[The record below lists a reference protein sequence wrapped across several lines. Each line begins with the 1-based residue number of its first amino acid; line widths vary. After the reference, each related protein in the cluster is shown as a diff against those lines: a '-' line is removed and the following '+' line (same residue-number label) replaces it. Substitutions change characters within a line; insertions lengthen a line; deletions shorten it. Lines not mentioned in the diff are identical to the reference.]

1 MSSSEPSAE
10 GVAAVLA
17 RAAAAHAEVPF
28 LFYRNARG
36 HFRWWSYSMAAAF
49 LEGGGARTAEL
60 PERSPRVEREAAE
73 LLGGFLQALT
83 GKELDP
89 AGGEEVL
96 QAPAASERDIWIA
109 WRPLGLPE
117 ERALARRAVGA
128 GAAILVEPAAA
139 LHPELVAWA
148 RPTMISASAA
158 ELCELADGLA
168 VLAPRFLRRRWWRQ
182 RAVRLRLLIVSGD
195 VGSDDLAAVA
205 AKWRALSPE
214 FAPRVVPI
222 SAASLV

>member
-1 MSSSEPSAE
+1 MSSSEPSAG

-17 RAAAAHAEVPF
+17 RAATAQPEVPF

-36 HFRWWSYSMAAAF
+36 HFRWWSYSLAAAF
-49 LEGGGARTAEL
+49 LEVGGAREAQLSAT
-60 PERSPRVEREAAE
+60 SPRVEREAVE
-73 LLGGFLQALT
+73 LLGGFLQAVT
-83 GKELDP
+83 GEERDP

-96 QAPAASERDIWIA
+96 RVPAATERDIWIA

-117 ERALARRAVGA
+117 ERALARRAIAA

-168 VLAPRFLRRRWWRQ
+168 ALAPRFLRRRWWRQ
-182 RAVRLRLLIVSGD
+182 RAIRLRLLIVSGQA
-195 VGSDDLAAVA
+195 GSDDLAAVA
-205 AKWRALSPE
+205 AKWRALSAE